1 MSDVSEGCRTRLL
14 LLTSGYRNAPEPTH
28 NLLYK
33 HRAHTHTHTHTHTE
47 TYQQAHT
54 HIPLCCELDSTIGAS
69 VGQAYYSSPEGVV
82 SLLTGRHKYSSTS
95 SPRVNGCPS
104 GSNETYRVVWARCRH
119 TQYGHFYWNSKVTY
133 GDGEYPGRTRSHKR
147 QARIL
152 CFSMFT
158 WAQINRFIY
167 KIPPTQLKSPY
178 TFPFE
183 CTHTDLCAYFS
194 C

>member
-1 MSDVSEGCRTRLL
+1 MWQESFRFLNVKLHRKRHESDTKYQKDTMHDESEEERHWPLWWAGGLSDVSEGCRTRLL

-133 GDGEYPGRTRSHKR
+133 GDGE
-147 QARIL
+147 
-152 CFSMFT
+152 
-158 WAQINRFIY
+158 
-167 KIPPTQLKSPY
+167 
-178 TFPFE
+178 
-183 CTHTDLCAYFS
+183 
-194 C
+194 